1 MAQTAD
7 HGGGIDAAARQYG
20 GARSDWID
28 LSTGIN
34 PEPYPIAALPADAW
48 TALPDSAALGS
59 LLAAARRFWR
69 VPDAA
74 EVVAAPGASALI
86 ARIPALCPAPAYVPG
101 PTYNEHAR
109 AFENAGLPVTDAT
122 APVHVHVHP
131 NNPDGKLW
139 PETVGGARLTVVD
152 ESFGDIAPET
162 SMIART
168 AQPGTL
174 VLKSFGKFW
183 GLAGMRLGF
192 AIGHPET
199 LRGPNGRLADMIGPW
214 AVSGPALAIGAAAL
228 SDLVWAETT
237 RARLAQDATR
247 LDAMVRARGARLVGG
262 TTLFRLYQVEDA
274 ALWQDRLARQRI
286 WSRIFPYSGT
296 WLRLGL
302 PPADGWDRL
311 EQALATMSETAA

>member
-1 MAQTAD
+1 
-7 HGGGIDAAARQYG
+7 
-20 GARSDWID
+20 
-28 LSTGIN
+28 
-34 PEPYPIAALPADAW
+34 
-48 TALPDSAALGS
+48 
-59 LLAAARRFWR
+59 
-69 VPDAA
+69 
-74 EVVAAPGASALI
+74 
-86 ARIPALCPAPAYVPG
+86 
-101 PTYNEHAR
+101 
-109 AFENAGLPVTDAT
+109 
-122 APVHVHVHP
+122 
-131 NNPDGKLW
+131 
-139 PETVGGARLTVVD
+139 VD

-168 AQPGTL
+168 AYPGTL

-247 LDAMVRARGARLVGG
+247 LDAMVCARGARLVGG

-311 EQALATMSETAA
+311 EQALATMTETAA